1 MKAEELMN
9 EATNYD
15 GFIVEYNSYS
25 NSKTNLQVPIN
36 RSLMETL
43 QNLQKNRSGLSNNDI
58 VLVLIQDI
66 ITLHIHI

>member
-1 MKAEELMN
+1 MN